1 MLQLQRVLN
10 KTLHSIMRHPRYC
23 LAHHPSISSNI
34 INVTHFSTQPTLAH
48 HPPQP
53 HWHTTHWHTTHAI
66 HADTSPTLACHRR
79 KRNTHTNTPHTPPTL
94 LTLACHPRQ
103 HTTHVI
109 HASTNSTPF
118 LKLLRKYLSNLLYVL
133 HPTFVISMM

>member
-23 LAHHPSISSNI
+23 LAHHPGISSNI

-79 KRNTHTNTPHTPPTL
+79 KRTTHTNTPHTPPTL

-103 HTTHVI
+103 HTTH
-109 HASTNSTPF
+109 ASIPPTPSTLARIARHFSNS
-118 LKLLRKYLSNLLYVL
+118 
-133 HPTFVISMM
+133 